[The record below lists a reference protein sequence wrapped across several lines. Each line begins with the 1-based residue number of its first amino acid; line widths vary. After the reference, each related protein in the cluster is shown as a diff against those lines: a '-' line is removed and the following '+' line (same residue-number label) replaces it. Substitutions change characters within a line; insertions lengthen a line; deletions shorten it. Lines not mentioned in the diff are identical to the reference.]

1 MGAVQVFDFGCRNGM
16 RSYRITGE
24 REDLE
29 RIIEECRDAD
39 AKFHFTPQI
48 VKIQAGLWM
57 ISLDLKMSLEVG
69 EKVD

>member
-16 RSYRITGE
+16 RNYRITGE
-24 REDLE
+24 KEDLE

-39 AKFHFTPQI
+39 ANFHFTPQI
-48 VKIQAGLWM
+48 TKVRKGQWM
-57 ISLDLKMSLEVG
+57 ISLALKMPLGVG

>member
-1 MGAVQVFDFGCRNGM
+1 MGAVQVFEFGCRNGM

-24 REDLE
+24 KADLE
-29 RIIEECRDAD
+29 RIVEECRDAD

-48 VKIQAGLWM
+48 IKIQKGLWM
-57 ISLDLKMSLEVG
+57 IALDLKMPLGVG